1 MNEQEAELELRWRG
15 WDRTP
20 LTEQECRCS
29 PPSWSDP
36 TGDICAACEA
46 RADEAYAAE
55 QESAFWDELEFER
68 DQAFAAL
75 IEAGP

>member
-1 MNEQEAELELRWRG
+1 MNEHEAEAFLIWRG

-20 LTEQECRCS
+20 LSERECRCS

-36 TGDICAACEA
+36 TGEICAACEA
-46 RADEAYAAE
+46 RADERYEAE
-55 QESAFWDELEFER
+55 REAAFWDELEFER

>member
-1 MNEQEAELELRWRG
+1 MNEREAEDFLLWRG
-15 WDRTP
+15 WPATP
-20 LTEQECRCS
+20 LSDGECRCS

-55 QESAFWDELEFER
+55 QEAAFWDELEFER
-68 DQAFAAL
+68 DAAFEAL
-75 IEAGP
+75 IEARS